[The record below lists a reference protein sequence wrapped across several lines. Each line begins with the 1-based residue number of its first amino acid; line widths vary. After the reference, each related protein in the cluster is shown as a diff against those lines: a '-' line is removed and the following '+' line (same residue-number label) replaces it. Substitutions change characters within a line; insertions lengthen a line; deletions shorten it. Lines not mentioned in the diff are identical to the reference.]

1 MSFME
6 INDDDSIKPS
16 HVEDKDTIYIVCSN
30 YNCIKNCYDR
40 TETTSV
46 FIITLIHPINLMK
59 YQTHIDI
66 RRLAPNLLE
75 I

>member
-16 HVEDKDTIYIVCSN
+16 HVADKDTTHIVYSK
-30 YNCIKNCYDR
+30 YNCLKLQLSNS
-40 TETTSV
+40 ENEV
-46 FIITLIHPINLMK
+46 HPINLMK

-66 RRLAPNLLE
+66 RRLTPNSLE
-75 I
+75 L

>member
-16 HVEDKDTIYIVCSN
+16 HVADKDTTHIVYSK
-30 YNCIKNCYDR
+30 YNCLQLQLSNS
-40 TETTSV
+40 ENEV

-66 RRLAPNLLE
+66 RRLTPNSLE
-75 I
+75 L